1 MNALEPLLQR
11 TLRAVKTG
19 EMTAV
24 GLANVAYGA
33 SRSGKWGSSL
43 MLFEA
48 LGKAAEWQLVNF
60 MADGNGEFTKALGLE
75 VDLSVAL
82 LAHRSKRFSMIIK
95 NNSVVHLNNEDGPA
109 KTEISDAST
118 VISQISK

>member
-1 MNALEPLLQR
+1 MSVNDPFVQ
-11 TLRAVKTG
+11 
-19 EMTAV
+19 TAFAEK
-24 GLANVAYGA
+24 LD
-33 SRSGKWGSSL
+33 GK
-43 MLFEA
+43 
-48 LGKAAEWQLVNF
+48 QLVNF